1 MHRKARW
8 FRIKTIVL
16 IWCEGRD
23 LNPYGCPHAPQTCA
37 SANSATSR
45 STKNYYT
52 RSCKLSRGCGQFFAK
67 EDRAASKLFG
77 FRAATRAETASE
89 GMRQSPRGE
98 SVTVPTLGRPAG
110 RNA

>member
-1 MHRKARW
+1 MHRKSTMVSYQ
-8 FRIKTIVL
+8 KTIVL

-45 STKNYYT
+45 STKLLYT
-52 RSCKLSRGCGQFFAK
+52 IVQIVKGVWAVFCKGRSGGVKVVRL
-67 EDRAASKLFG
+67 
-77 FRAATRAETASE
+77 RAATRAETASE